1 MKKSTKLTSL
11 LLALLFC
18 GSIGITACSDNTKDS
33 STNSSQESI
42 ADSVQDSIQDSV
54 QDSVEDSAEDSTVM
68 EFDQEYNVIF
78 ALATI
83 PPVLAAMD
91 CIDSGLETY
100 AVIERGKTYSGIDS
114 IETFHNAGF
123 DKGSN
128 KSTGFTADEFNG
140 MVNQVKTLNDEE
152 GNAFFNIYVQD
163 GTALMGAAIAA
174 NAGLT
179 TEQFHVYMCEDGTG
193 AYTALN
199 NTYIKGKTVTAE
211 ADGVWDNYVAQVN
224 AAKSQFDT
232 VMSKTDNL
240 HTDSAFH
247 YNIGK
252 AYALAALDNF
262 TYYIQDEATVVGIL
276 ENTGDVKT
284 KLLSAFGA
292 EGYDEDVEY
301 TLNLKY
307 QKISEGITKLTAEE
321 KADYLTLM
329 YGEYYEDTYSTLTRT
344 TRGDEAAPSKKLVF
358 IGARHSGYPAFASNA
373 KYGIGGLAADAT
385 IPASYAELDVKYK
398 NSLLFATE
406 ADYNA
411 FLTEINDAENYAED
425 VDAEAKRISQIK
437 CFNYYIDYMYTLK
450 FTYALYGE
458 DYDLIMKG
466 HPREA
471 IGCWADWG
479 NRYKVEYGENQTYFY
494 DELMDNVLLSF
505 HATDSVG
512 KYIGMVPYGTA
523 AENLAYLGADIAI
536 CGLPSSTYNG
546 YDTDVDVLF
555 VMAITDQDIAG
566 TGVATAASQV
576 KERYEAGNLLYT
588 DKNGEKQT
596 TVFFNT
602 GNACKAIADIFEA
615 NGETA
620 LAEAYRTLFGL
631 WLKQIHGDYATDID
645 AQGFPIIQEE
655 A

>member
-1 MKKSTKLTSL
+1 MKKSVKITSL
-11 LLALLFC
+11 LLALLLS
-18 GSIGITACSDNTKDS
+18 GTIGMAACDFPFMKDDS
-33 STNSSQESI
+33 SSSTDETSES
-42 ADSVQDSIQDSV
+42 VL
-54 QDSVEDSAEDSTVM
+54 DST
-68 EFDQEYNVIF
+68 EDADATYNVIF

-91 CIDSGLETY
+91 CIDNGLETY
-100 AVIERGKTYSGIDS
+100 AVIERGKTYSGIEQ

-123 DKGSN
+123 DVTSN
-128 KSTGFTADEFNG
+128 KSTGFTTAEFNS
-140 MVNQVKTLNDEE
+140 MVSKVKELNDAE
-152 GNAFFNIYVQD
+152 GDAYFNIYVQD
-163 GTALMGAAIAA
+163 GTALKGVAVAA

-179 TEQFHVYMCEDGTG
+179 TDQFHVYMCEDGTG

-199 NTYIKGKTVTAE
+199 NTYMKGKKVTAE
-211 ADGVWDNYVAQVN
+211 SDGVWDNYVAKVQ
-224 AAKSQFDT
+224 AAATEFET
-232 VMSKTDNL
+232 IMSKTDNV
-240 HTDSAFH
+240 HTDDMFK

-276 ENTGDVKT
+276 ENTGAVKT

-292 EGYDEDVEY
+292 EGYDAEVEY

-307 QKISEGITKLTAEE
+307 QKISEGIAKLTEEE

-329 YGEYYEDTYSTLTRT
+329 YGDYYEDTYSTLTRT
-344 TRGDEAAPSKKLVF
+344 TRGDKTAPQKKLVF
-358 IGARHSGYPAFASNA
+358 IGARHSGYPALASNA
-373 KYGIGGLAADAT
+373 KYGIGGLAEDGT
-385 IPASYAELDVKYK
+385 IPESYETLPAKYK
-398 NSLLFATE
+398 NSLLFATK
-406 ADYNA
+406 ADYDA
-411 FLTEINDAENYAED
+411 FLAEINAAENYNAD
-425 VDAEAKRISQIK
+425 VDAEAKRLAQIK

-471 IGCWADWG
+471 IGCWEDWG
-479 NRYKVEYGENQTYFY
+479 KRYKVTYGEEQTYVY
-494 DELMDNVLLSF
+494 DKLMDNVLLSF
-505 HATDSVG
+505 HSTDSTG

-588 DKNGEKQT
+588 DENGEKQT
-596 TVFFNT
+596 TVFYNT
-602 GNACKAIADIFEA
+602 GNTYKALADVFEA
-615 NGETA
+615 NGNIVVAT
-620 LAEAYRTLFGL
+620 AYRTAFNL
-631 WLKQIHGDYATDID
+631 WLKLVHGENAMDID
-645 AQGFPIIQEE
+645 AQGFAVAETN
-655 A
+655 